1 MAANYYVNIKE
12 LPTVD
17 QINPGDLLIVETEA
31 GTSILDF
38 NNFIVGFEN
47 TTFSSVIST
56 NVTDIANLQA
66 QVNTIN
72 SALGIVSTTVGNA
85 TITPTKTYIGKTT
98 ISIKNG
104 NLTGNNIL
112 SPVPPTNLTL
122 SKSDIIVVPANQNA
136 ALSGAYVSTYSNIT
150 PNRGQVELTSAK
162 GNSNDELIFNI
173 FAIKSY

>member
-12 LPTVD
+12 LPTVE
-17 QINPGDLLIVETEA
+17 QINPGDLLIIETEA

-38 NNFIVGFEN
+38 SNFIVGFEN
-47 TTFSSVIST
+47 TTFSSIIST
-56 NVTDIANLQA
+56 NTTDIADLQS

-72 SALGIVSTTVGNA
+72 TALGIVTTVPG
-85 TITPTKTYIGKTT
+85 TITTSEKTYIGKTT

-104 NLTGNNIL
+104 NLTGNGIL
-112 SPVPPTNLTL
+112 TPVPPTTLTL

-150 PNRGQVELTSAK
+150 PNRGQVELTAAK
-162 GNSNDELIFNI
+162 GNSTNELIFNI

>member
-12 LPTVD
+12 LPTVE
-17 QINPGDLLIVETEA
+17 QINPGDLLIIETEA

-38 NNFIVGFEN
+38 SNFIVGFEN
-47 TTFSSVIST
+47 TTFSSIIST
-56 NVTDIANLQA
+56 NTTDIADLQS

-72 SALGIVSTTVGNA
+72 STLGIVSTTG
-85 TITPTKTYIGKTT
+85 TITTTAKTYIGKTT

-104 NLTGNNIL
+104 NLTGNGIL
-112 SPVPPTNLTL
+112 TPVPPTTLTL

-136 ALSGAYVSTYSNIT
+136 TLSGAYVSTYSNIT
-150 PNRGQVELTSAK
+150 PNRGQVELTAAN
-162 GNSNDELIFNI
+162 GNSTNELIFNI